1 MITGTLSLPP
11 GVSPDD
17 ARSARAFLRAGYRTP
32 QVCVAG
38 HLTAGRRADEGEG
51 VQFLTGPLQL
61 LDVSATVAAYTRA
74 GFGHTIL
81 SLIEDAAFAAFP
93 THHFMA
99 PREAQAWVDRLEYDE
114 WRPDELEEDED
125 PGDWQHERLNGLEV
139 HPVPTTALP
148 EHLAAHAARLQ
159 ARIRAAEQA
168 SRPLGGLDGT
178 RHTLILTRPEDRD
191 TLTALKDYLD
201 FVDDEA
207 SLTVPT
213 VDLGALRRT
222 SAAGPALFRA
232 LQTPPEQP

>member
-1 MITGTLSLPP
+1 MITGALCPP
-11 GVSPDD
+11 PCVSPDD

-32 QVCVAG
+32 QVTIAG
-38 HLTAGRRADEGEG
+38 HLTPGRPADDGEG
-51 VQFLTGPLQL
+51 VQFLIGDTQL
-61 LDVSATVAAYTRA
+61 LDVTATVAAYTRA

-81 SLIEDAAFAAFP
+81 SLIEDADVAAFP

-99 PREAQAWVDRLEYDE
+99 SREAQAWIDRLEYDE
-114 WRPDELEEDED
+114 WAPDDLEGGEEEGWRHECLNAVDGHPLPNTPL
-125 PGDWQHERLNGLEV
+125 PGF
-139 HPVPTTALP
+139 
-148 EHLAAHAARLQ
+148 LAAHAAHVR
-159 ARIRAAEQA
+159 ACIRAAEQA
-168 SRPLGGLDGT
+168 SLPLGQLDGT

-207 SLTVPT
+207 TLTVPA

-222 SAAGPALFRA
+222 SAAGQALFRA